1 MHSGEKRYCM
11 ITDSLKKR
19 KTLLS
24 AAVFL
29 LLAGLLILSG
39 CTTQPAGNPTATP
52 TATPTNTEV
61 PTTSAP
67 VTEKDMNVY
76 NETANGSTVK
86 IPLGSGGL
94 VVRLAENPS
103 TGYSW
108 NATVTSGLTIVGDA
122 YEPDPQSPGMV
133 GAGGTHFWILSG
145 TAAGEQKFSAVYMR
159 PWENVTGSEET
170 FVLNVLVEKI

>member
-1 MHSGEKRYCM
+1 M
-11 ITDSLKKR
+11 TPDSRKKQR
-19 KTLLS
+19 SLFS
-24 AAVFL
+24 AGVFL
-29 LLAGLLILSG
+29 FLAGMLILSG
-39 CTTQPAGNPTATP
+39 CTTQPAETPAATP
-52 TATPTNTEV
+52 TTIPTTTAV

-67 VTEKDMNVY
+67 VIEKDMDVY
-76 NETANGSTVK
+76 NETANGSAVK

-94 VVRLAENPS
+94 VIRLAENPS

-108 NATVTSGLTIVGDA
+108 NATVTSGLTIVDDA
-122 YEPDPQSPGMV
+122 YEPDPRSQGMA

-145 TAAGEQKFSAVYMR
+145 TAAGEQKFSAIYMR

>member
-1 MHSGEKRYCM
+1 M
-11 ITDSLKKR
+11 IPDSLKKR
-19 KTLLS
+19 KTLSL
-24 AAVFL
+24 AGVLL

-39 CTTQPAGNPTATP
+39 CTTQPAGTPAATP
-52 TATPTNTEV
+52 TATPTTTEV
-61 PTTSAP
+61 PTTSTP
-67 VTEKDMNVY
+67 VPGEDMNVY

-108 NATVTSGLTIVGDA
+108 NATVTSGLTIVSDA
-122 YEPDPQSPGMV
+122 YEADPQSQGMV